1 MTAASGVPCR
11 ATGSSARRS
20 SPTGHPIGSGSSRAA
35 KSRSLRG
42 GIGFR
47 PQPRS
52 NPPGGLVIRP
62 ARGGVT
68 TAEAR
73 MESAP
78 APGVAQRRARA
89 RRRRA
94 AKLFRFD
101 RSLGARLVAGADE
114 AGRGS
119 LAGPLVAAAVLID
132 YENLS
137 LRDRRALSDLDD
149 SKVRSPEEREELYPC
164 VLRAATRV
172 AVTVRCVR
180 GIDARG
186 LHVTN
191 LAALARSLE
200 RVAVPGAVCL
210 TDGFRVPTAMEHRAV
225 IDGDAT
231 SAAIAAAS
239 VIAKVTRDRYMCGVD
254 GAYPQFGFAGNVGYS
269 TPEHRAAIIEHG
281 PSDLHRRSFQSIAYS
296 QLELP

>member
-1 MTAASGVPCR
+1 MMGAMAR
-11 ATGSSARRS
+11 A
-20 SPTGHPIGSGSSRAA
+20 
-35 KSRSLRG
+35 
-42 GIGFR
+42 
-47 PQPRS
+47 QQ
-52 NPPGGLVIRP
+52 
-62 ARGGVT
+62 
-68 TAEAR
+68 AEAR

-78 APGVAQRRARA
+78 APEVAQRRARA

-101 RSLGARLVAGADE
+101 RSLGARFVAGADE

-210 TDGFRVPTAMEHRAV
+210 TDGFSVPSCAVVHRAV

-239 VIAKVTRDRYMCGVD
+239 VVAKVTRDRYMTSVD
-254 GAYPQFGFAGNVGYS
+254 GSYPQFGFAGNVGYS

-281 PSDLHRRSFQSIAYS
+281 PSELHRRSFQSIAYS
-296 QLELP
+296 QLELN